1 MGKICL
7 SKEDG
12 RLGFRDI
19 ESFNQALL
27 AKQAWRLLQYPT
39 SLFARFFKSRYF
51 DEENFLESDLGSR
64 PSYAWRSILHGRD
77 FLTKGLRQEVGN
89 GNSLSVW
96 MDPWLYDNGH
106 RLPLQRHF
114 SVNLN
119 LRVKDLINF
128 EDRCWRRDLL
138 EDLFFQADVDL
149 ICKRNPV
156 VDLDDYWV
164 WLHSKTG
171 EYSVKSGY
179 WLAFHINKPDL
190 IQEATQ
196 NPSTN
201 ALKEK
206 I

>member
-1 MGKICL
+1 MCL

-12 RLGFRDI
+12 RLGFRTLKALI
-19 ESFNQALL
+19 KLCWPSKLGGCFNTPL
-27 AKQAWRLLQYPT
+27 A
-39 SLFARFFKSRYF
+39 
-51 DEENFLESDLGSR
+51 
-64 PSYAWRSILHGRD
+64 SYAWRSILHGRD

-128 EDRCWRRDLL
+128 GDRCWRRDLL

>member
-1 MGKICL
+1 
-7 SKEDG
+7 
-12 RLGFRDI
+12 
-19 ESFNQALL
+19 
-27 AKQAWRLLQYPT
+27 
-39 SLFARFFKSRYF
+39 
-51 DEENFLESDLGSR
+51 
-64 PSYAWRSILHGRD
+64 
-77 FLTKGLRQEVGN
+77 
-89 GNSLSVW
+89 

-114 SVNLN
+114 SVNQN

-179 WLAFHINKPDL
+179 WLAFHINKPEL